1 MVSPTGVDRVNY
13 DNPNLNTIAQIFDN
27 ALLTVVQVI
36 LDIGDIVNSLPD
48 SIISTTGSEGG
59 TLEIHCYNQ
68 ITANLGGNLKS
79 QVKSA
84 RLH

>member
-1 MVSPTGVDRVNY
+1 MNY

-36 LDIGDIVNSLPD
+36 LDIGDIVILYQIQYLDN
-48 SIISTTGSEGG
+48 GSEGG

-68 ITANLGGNLKS
+68 ITANLGGNLRES
-79 QVKSA
+79 SEIGTVALASPA
-84 RLH
+84 VIIR